1 MANTRNM
8 SEDTLHHTMKFTI
21 RMAKNTNTFR
31 IINFLIIV
39 GFKIHDKYICMIR
52 NDNENRPFTV
62 FQKSNF

>member
-1 MANTRNM
+1 MD
-8 SEDTLHHTMKFTI
+8 SGLS
-21 RMAKNTNTFR
+21 TNR